1 MSMITGCP
9 ACGTLFKVVPDQL
22 KISDGWVR
30 CGHCS
35 DVFDAAAHMRQLV
48 DAQEADAAPD
58 ASFTRS
64 APLTPDLPAPAP
76 APGPPPAPPAV
87 VPFPAPVT
95 PSRSEAQAPVSVLP
109 SYYPDDAIVVREVD
123 SPSQLD

>member
-35 DVFDAAAHMRQLV
+35 EVFDATAPLRGDEEV
-48 DAQEADAAPD
+48 AAP
-58 ASFTRS
+58 A
-64 APLTPDLPAPAP
+64 AAGPLDTEPQPLAATPPVAEAPAGP
-76 APGPPPAPPAV
+76 ETEESDLDAFYDPGPPSVGPASSG
-87 VPFPAPVT
+87 FHSSI
-95 PSRSEAQAPVSVLP
+95 PS
-109 SYYPDDAIVVREVD
+109 
-123 SPSQLD
+123 